1 MIQSF
6 SIQISEIHQKIREEQ
21 HRLHMFERCIFTLQ
35 NERKTLKQAQSL
47 INKKSQLKQNHKNIC
62 SLFQFVLNNEELGR
76 INSRQSI
83 LISELNLRAA
93 TKIIPF
99 LNGRL
104 GDLEDK
110 SQRLRTLIAMEKR
123 VIIQFEKLAAKNKI
137 SNAHMLTNYFLK
149 TADLKTDLSELNSA
163 RQLANNA
170 RENLIALIHHLQ
182 SIKELCLP
190 DNAIPTGLDKVL
202 NQIFVLVIEVEMFLC
217 ALKNE
222 LKEFS
227 AGRVMNFHLD
237 ALVEFKA
244 SFFNYL
250 IADWISY
257 GKIKRSG
264 VYCKNLFNSL
274 EALMK
279 GLEKRNGRIENE
291 LSLIT
296 LEKEAMIAR
305 LNLIASAE

>member
-21 HRLHMFERCIFTLQ
+21 HRLHLFERCIFTLQ
-35 NERKTLKQAQSL
+35 NERKVLKQSQSL
-47 INKKSQLKQNHKNIC
+47 INKKSQLKQNQKSIC
-62 SLFQFVLNNEELGR
+62 SLFQFVLFNEELGR

-83 LISELNLRAA
+83 LTSELNLRAA

-99 LNGRL
+99 LNSRL
-104 GDLEDK
+104 DYLEGK

-123 VIIQFEKLAAKNKI
+123 LIVQFEKLAAKNKI
-137 SNAHMLTNYFLK
+137 YNAHILVNFFLK
-149 TADLKTDLSELNSA
+149 TADLKSDLNELISA

-170 RENLIALIHHLQ
+170 RENLAALIHRLQ
-182 SIKELCLP
+182 AIRELCLP
-190 DNAIPTGLDKVL
+190 DNSTPTGLDKFL
-202 NQIFVLVIEVEMFLC
+202 NQVFDLVIEVEMYLC

-227 AGRVMNFHLD
+227 AGREMNFHLD
-237 ALVEFKA
+237 ALVDFKT

-257 GKIKRSG
+257 GKIKRTG

-279 GLEKRNGRIENE
+279 GLEKKNGRIENE

>member
-6 SIQISEIHQKIREEQ
+6 SIQITEIHQKIREEQ

-35 NERKTLKQAQSL
+35 NERKTLKQVQSL
-47 INKKSQLKQNHKNIC
+47 INKKYQLKQNHKNIC
-62 SLFQFVLNNEELGR
+62 SLFQFVLNNEELER

-83 LISELNLRAA
+83 LTSELNLRAA

-104 GDLEDK
+104 GDLEGK

-123 VIIQFEKLAAKNKI
+123 VIVQFEKLAAKNTI

-149 TADLKTDLSELNSA
+149 TADLKSDLNELNSA

-170 RENLIALIHHLQ
+170 HENLVELIHHLQ
-182 SIKELCLP
+182 SIKELSLP

-202 NQIFVLVIEVEMFLC
+202 NQVFDLVIEVEIFLC

-227 AGRVMNFHLD
+227 AGRDMNFHLD

-279 GLEKRNGRIENE
+279 GLEKKNGRIENE